1 MNPHEF
7 VAKWRNVQLKE
18 RSAAQEHFI
27 DLCRLVNHPTPAE
40 ADPTGEFFTFEAGAA
55 KQHGGQGFADV
66 WKKGYF
72 AWEYK
77 GQHANLGAAYQQL
90 LQYRESLQNPPLL
103 VVSDTNQLIIHTNFT
118 NTVKR
123 ELTLSL
129 DSLLT
134 PAGLATLSAV
144 FNDPEQLR
152 AAKTAEQ
159 ATAEAAREFAKIA
172 DLRRKYGDDPHQIAH
187 FLIRLLF
194 CLFAEDIDLLPK
206 NLFTTLTARA
216 RRQPGAFTAQLR
228 QLFTAMAAGGWFGE
242 HQIRH
247 FDGGLFD
254 SAAVLDLDSDSLDIL
269 AHVVGL
275 DWSNIEPSV
284 LGTLFERSL
293 DPNNRTQL
301 GAHYTSKEDILL
313 IIEPVLMAPLR
324 RQWQAIKTQAAALIA
339 ARDAA
344 PTPRQRDN
352 RQKELTLLLREFAAE
367 IAAVRVLDPACG
379 SGNFL
384 YVALK
389 QLLDL
394 QKEVMALS
402 GQLAFPTVDPAQLY
416 GLELNPYAHEL
427 AQATV
432 WIGYIQWLRDNGYGQ
447 PAEPILKP
455 LHNIA
460 QMDAILAWDDA
471 GQPTEPAWPAADVI
485 IGNPPFLGGQKLRR
499 ELGDKYVENLWDLYN
514 GRVPGAADLVTY
526 WFERARAYIELGHI
540 KRAGLL
546 ATQAIRTGS
555 NRQVLDSIKSS
566 GDIFMAWSDREWVIE
581 GAAIRVS
588 MIGFD
593 DGKEIEKVLNGE
605 PTDKI
610 HADLTSGINFTS
622 VHPLKE
628 NSNLIFRCDEKG
640 GPFDI
645 DKETALKMLNA
656 PINPNGRPNS
666 DVIRQFINAF
676 DIVGR
681 PRDVWIIDFGCDA
694 SLEQSTLY
702 ELPFEYV
709 QQVVKP
715 VREKSRNK
723 QEKIYWWLHR
733 RPAPDMRVAVAKLS
747 RFIVTPRVAKHRV
760 FVFLDA
766 TVLPDSRV
774 SAIARDDDYFF
785 GVLHSRLHEVW
796 SLATSSR
803 HGDGNEGGRPTYNA
817 TTCFETYPFPWPP
830 GQEPPHNPLVQAIA
844 QAAHELVDKRNNWLN
859 PPGATEA
866 ELKPR
871 TLTNLYNQ
879 RPAWL
884 ELAHKKLD
892 NAVLA
897 AYRATDPAQP
907 WPDTITAEQIL
918 AQLLNLNRQRAQ
930 PKTT

>member
-1 MNPHEF
+1 VNPHEF

-77 GQHANLGAAYQQL
+77 GQHANLSAAYQQL

-118 NTVKR
+118 NTIKR
-123 ELTLSL
+123 ELSLSL

-134 PAGLATLSAV
+134 PAGLDTLKAV

-159 ATAEAAREFAKIA
+159 ATAEAAHEFAKIA
-172 DLRRKYGDDPHQIAH
+172 QLRRKYGDDPHQIAH

-206 NLFTTLTARA
+206 NLFTALTARA
-216 RRQPGAFTAQLR
+216 RRQPGAFTAQLG
-228 QLFTAMAAGGWFGE
+228 QLFTAMATGGWFGE
-242 HQIRH
+242 HPIRH

-301 GAHYTSKEDILL
+301 GAHYTSKDDILL

-324 RQWQAIKTQAAALIA
+324 RKWQSIKTQAAALIA

-352 RQKELTLLLREFAAE
+352 RHKELTLLLRGFADE

-416 GLELNPYAHEL
+416 GLEVNPYAHEL

-432 WIGYIQWLRDNGYGQ
+432 WIGYIQWLRDNGYGL

-455 LHNIA
+455 LHNITL
-460 QMDAILAWDDA
+460 MDAILAWDEA
-471 GQPTEPAWPAADVI
+471 GQPTQPAWPAADVI
-485 IGNPPFLGGQKLRR
+485 IGNPPFLGGGKLRA
-499 ELGDKYVENLWDLYN
+499 ELGNAYTDAIFKLYGN
-514 GRVPGAADLVTY
+514 RIPNFSDLVCY
-526 WFERARAYIELGHI
+526 WFERARALLEAGQAQ
-540 KRAGLL
+540 RAGLL
-546 ATQAIRTGS
+546 ATNSIRGGA
-555 NRQVLDSIKSS
+555 NRKVLERIKQS
-566 GDIFMAWSDREWVIE
+566 GNIFMAHSDRPWIQG
-581 GAAIRVS
+581 GAAVRVS
-588 MIGFD
+588 MVGFD
-593 DGKEIEKVLNGE
+593 NGTETERTLDGQPVKAIN
-605 PTDKI
+605 
-610 HADLTSGINFTS
+610 ADLTSAIDLTRAL
-622 VHPLKE
+622 PLPE
-628 NSNLIFRCDEKG
+628 NAGFAFIGPSPKA
-640 GPFDI
+640 PFDI
-645 DKETALKMLNA
+645 DSNIAQQMLKAPLN
-656 PINPNGRPNS
+656 INGRPNS
-666 DVIRQFINAF
+666 DVVRPLISAS
-676 DIVGR
+676 DIVQR
-681 PRDVWIIDFGCDA
+681 SRNKWTIDFALMEEDEA
-694 SLEQSTLY
+694 ALY
-702 ELPFEYV
+702 EMPFEYV
-709 QQVVKP
+709 REVILP
-715 VREKSRNK
+715 VRQNRRDDYRG
-723 QEKIYWWLHR
+723 QWWQYA
-733 RPAPDMRVAVAKLS
+733 RPRPEMRTALQHLQK
-747 RFIVTPRVAKHRV
+747 FIATPRVAKHRIFEWV
-760 FVFLDA
+760 TLEFLANDRT
-766 TVLPDSRV
+766 TV
-774 SAIARDDDYFF
+774 IARDDDYFF
-785 GVLHSRLHEVW
+785 GVLHSRIHEVW
-796 SLATSSR
+796 SLATASW
-803 HGDGNEGGRPTYNA
+803 HGVGNDPTYNA

-844 QAAHELVDKRNNWLN
+844 QAAQELVTKRNNWLN

-907 WPDTITAEQIL
+907 WPNDITAEQIL